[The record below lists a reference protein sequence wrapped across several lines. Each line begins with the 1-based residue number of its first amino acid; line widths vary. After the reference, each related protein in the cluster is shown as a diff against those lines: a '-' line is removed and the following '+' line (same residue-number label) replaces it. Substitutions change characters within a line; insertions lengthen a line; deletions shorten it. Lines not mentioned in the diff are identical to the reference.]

1 MDQTKRAFEHCKIS
15 KEQILFMNYYRS
27 VNFKL
32 LMYITWEFTNGVPN
46 YHNDMEFYV
55 NGKKWKL
62 FYHA

>member
-32 LMYITWEFTNGVPN
+32 LMYIT
-46 YHNDMEFYV
+46 
-55 NGKKWKL
+55 
-62 FYHA
+62 